1 MERTLG
7 NGPIVGLV
15 LEALV
20 RTLLAKNVLSSND
33 MRALLFEAAT
43 RLDVEGSPQTPQ
55 AAKIMVDED
64 LAPIFLG
71 DDRKVSIDLSPGKS
85 SFVSTPTEEK

>member
-20 RTLLAKNVLSSND
+20 RTLIAKSALSSD
-33 MRALLFEAAT
+33 DVRALLFEAAT

-64 LAPIFLG
+64 LAPVFLG
-71 DDRKVSIDLSPGKS
+71 DDRKGPIDLPFGKS
-85 SFVSTPTEEK
+85 SLISTPTEEK

>member
-15 LEALV
+15 LGALV
-20 RTLLAKNVLSSND
+20 RTLLVKNVLSSD
-33 MRALLFEAAT
+33 DVWALLFEAAT
-43 RLDVEGSPQTPQ
+43 CLDVDGDPQTPQ

-64 LAPIFLG
+64 LAPVFLG
-71 DDRKVSIDLSPGKS
+71 DDKKASIDPHFGKS
-85 SFVSTPTEEK
+85 SFISTPTEEK

>member
-20 RTLLAKNVLSSND
+20 RTLIAKNVLSSD
-33 MRALLFEAAT
+33 DVRALLFEVAT

-64 LAPIFLG
+64 LAPVFLG
-71 DDRKVSIDLSPGKS
+71 DDRKVTTEPPFGKS
-85 SFVSTPTEEK
+85 SLISTPTEEK

>member
-20 RTLLAKNVLSSND
+20 RTLLVKNVLSSD
-33 MRALLFEAAT
+33 DVRALLFEAAT

-64 LAPIFLG
+64 LAPVFLG
-71 DDRKVSIDLSPGKS
+71 DDRKVTTESFGKS
-85 SFVSTPTEEK
+85 SFIPTPTGEE

>member
-15 LEALV
+15 LQALV
-20 RTLLAKNVLSSND
+20 RALIAKNVLSSD
-33 MRALLFEAAT
+33 DVKELLFEVAT

-64 LAPIFLG
+64 LAPVFLSENQ
-71 DDRKVSIDLSPGKS
+71 KVSIDPSFGTS
-85 SFVSTPTEEK
+85 SFISTPTEEE

>member
-7 NGPIVGLV
+7 DGPIVGLV

-20 RTLLAKNVLSSND
+20 RTLLAKNVLSSD
-33 MRALLFEAAT
+33 EVRALLFEAAT
-43 RLDVEGSPQTPQ
+43 SLDVEGSPQTPQ

-64 LAPIFLG
+64 LAPVFLG
-71 DDRKVSIDLSPGKS
+71 DDRTVTTGPFGKS
-85 SFVSTPTEEK
+85 SFIPTPTVEE

>member
-20 RTLLAKNVLSSND
+20 RTLLAKNVLSSD
-33 MRALLFEAAT
+33 DVRALLFEAAT
-43 RLDVEGSPQTPQ
+43 RLDVEGDPQTPQ

-64 LAPIFLG
+64 LAPVFLG
-71 DDRKVSIDLSPGKS
+71 DDRKVSIDPPPGKS
-85 SFVSTPTEEK
+85 SFISTPTEEK